1 MQVQNLNWDDLRVFL
16 EVSRT
21 QLLSKAARRLK
32 LDQTTVSRRLQ
43 RLEDK
48 LSVHLFERS
57 RRGHKLTQAGCALQ
71 PFAEQVES
79 AALSA
84 QEALTGTDQAL
95 SGMIRVNVADGFG
108 AHFIAPRLAGFT
120 SRHPAIEVE
129 LVSNLNFL
137 NVSQRETD
145 IAVHLAQPT
154 ADNLIVHKLTDYHLK
169 LYASKDYLARSDMI
183 ATPADLSGHTFVGY
197 IDDFIYASE
206 LRYMEDTILN
216 EPSRVRLSSTV
227 AQYHAVRNG
236 AGLCIL
242 PKFMAHGDPALVPLL
257 EDAVLVT
264 RTFWLITPEDLKNV
278 ARVQSFSNFLM
289 ELCAAEKA
297 RLLDAERL

>member
-1 MQVQNLNWDDLRVFL
+1 MQRQNLNWDDLRVFL

-21 QLLSKAARRLK
+21 QLLSKAASRLN

-48 LSVHLFERS
+48 LSVQLFERS
-57 RRGHKLTQAGCALQ
+57 RRGHKLTQAGCALR
-71 PFAEQVES
+71 PYAEKVES
-79 AALSA
+79 ATFSA
-84 QEALTGTDQAL
+84 QESLTGTDQAL

-108 AHFIAPRLAGFT
+108 AHFVAPRLAEFT
-120 SRHPAIEVE
+120 SLHPAIEVE

-145 IAVHLAQPT
+145 IAVHLARPS
-154 ADNLIVHKLTDYHLK
+154 ADNLIVQKLTDYHLK
-169 LYASKDYLARSDMI
+169 LYASKDYLAKSEPI
-183 ATPADLSGHTFVGY
+183 NGPNDLSGHTFVGY

-206 LRYMEDTILN
+206 LRYMEDTVLN

-242 PKFMAHGDPALVPLL
+242 PCFMAHGDSALVPLL
-257 EDAVLVT
+257 EEVVLVT
-264 RTFWLITPEDLKNV
+264 RTFWLIMPKDLKNV
-278 ARVQSFSNFLM
+278 ARVQSFAGFLTRI
-289 ELCAAEKA
+289 CQREKS
-297 RLLDAERL
+297 LLLGT

>member
-1 MQVQNLNWDDLRVFL
+1 MHLQNLNWDDLRVFL

-21 QLLSKAARRLK
+21 RLLSKAADRLH

-48 LSVHLFERS
+48 LSVQLFERS
-57 RRGHKLTQAGCALQ
+57 RQGHKLTKAGCELQ
-71 PFAEQVES
+71 PFAQQVES
-79 AALSA
+79 ATLSA
-84 QEALTGTDQAL
+84 QECLSGADQAL
-95 SGMIRVNVADGFG
+95 SGILRVNVADGFG
-108 AHFIAPRLAGFT
+108 ALFVAPHLAAFT
-120 SRHPAIEVE
+120 SLHPAIEVE

-145 IAVHLAQPT
+145 IAVHLARPS
-154 ADNLIVHKLTDYHLK
+154 ADNLIVQKLTDYHLK
-169 LYASKDYLARSDMI
+169 LYASREYLAAAAPITSPD
-183 ATPADLSGHTFVGY
+183 DLSGHTFVSY

-206 LRYMEDTILN
+206 LRYMEDTDLDA
-216 EPSRVRLSSTV
+216 PSRVRLSSTV

-242 PKFMAHGDPALVPLL
+242 PCFMAQGDPALVPLL
-257 EDAVLVT
+257 EDSVLVT

-278 ARVQSFSNFLM
+278 ARVQSFISFLLG
-289 ELCAAEKA
+289 LCQREKA
-297 RLLDAERL
+297 RLLGNG

>member
-1 MQVQNLNWDDLRVFL
+1 MQRQNLNWDDLRVFL

-21 QLLSKAARRLK
+21 QLLSKAASRLN

-48 LSVHLFERS
+48 LSVQLFERS
-57 RRGHKLTQAGCALQ
+57 RRGHKLTQAGCALR
-71 PFAEQVES
+71 PYAEQVES

-84 QEALTGTDQAL
+84 QESLTGTDQAL

-108 AHFIAPRLAGFT
+108 AHFVAPRLAEFT
-120 SRHPAIEVE
+120 SLHPAIEVE

-145 IAVHLAQPT
+145 IAVHLAHPS
-154 ADNLIVHKLTDYHLK
+154 ADNLIVQKLTDYHLK
-169 LYASKDYLARSDMI
+169 LYASKDYLAKSESI
-183 ATPADLSGHTFVGY
+183 NGPADLSGHTFVGY

-206 LRYMEDTILN
+206 LRYMEDTVLN

-242 PKFMAHGDPALVPLL
+242 PCFMAHEDSALVPLL
-257 EDAVLVT
+257 EEVVLVT
-264 RTFWLITPEDLKNV
+264 RTFWLIMPKDLKNV
-278 ARVQSFSNFLM
+278 ARVQSFAGFLM
-289 ELCAAEKA
+289 QLCQREKS
-297 RLLDAERL
+297 LLLGT